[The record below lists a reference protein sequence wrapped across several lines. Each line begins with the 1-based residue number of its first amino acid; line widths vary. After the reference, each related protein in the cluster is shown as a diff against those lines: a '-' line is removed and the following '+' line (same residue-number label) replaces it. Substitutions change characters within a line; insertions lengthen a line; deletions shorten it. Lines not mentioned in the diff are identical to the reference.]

1 MSEDTINH
9 GEEVSLE
16 ESSVEGKEESKEID
30 VSRID
35 LNALWVIRR
44 LRARGYEA
52 YLTGGCVRDLLLGQ
66 VPKDFDVAT
75 SAKPSE
81 IRSVFSNCRLV
92 GRRFLLAHV
101 YFPGGRVIETATFR
115 AAPDPDTAGEDLL
128 LRRDNVYGTLQE
140 DAVRRDLTINGLF
153 YDPIAG
159 RLIDFVGGQQDLR
172 EGVIRSIGNPDVRMQ
187 EDPVRMIRAVR
198 FACRLGFGIEPQTLQ
213 AIQSHAGAI
222 VRCAPAR
229 LQEELLGLL
238 RSGLAAPSMMRCR
251 ELGLLSALLPELN
264 EALECSLQ
272 PGQEGSEPVSPQE
285 RLHQWQ
291 AVLQGLDR
299 VRDKG
304 VHIDAAVAFAAL
316 LLPVYLAFEHS
327 DHNACAWLEE
337 LCASWSKQIRLVRR
351 DQELL
356 RLLLESAAG
365 VFLRG
370 GDDEAMKALVRKMW
384 FRQAL
389 LLRIIHLCAR
399 DESLDEVKRWKEVAH
414 HEGKP
419 YTQEKAS
426 ERRVRQQTQRRHTRS
441 RSPSRRR
448 LSRTTGFN
456 GLQDE

>member
-1 MSEDTINH
+1 MNH

-16 ESSVEGKEESKEID
+16 ESSAEEGEESKEID

-115 AAPDPDTAGEDLL
+115 AAPDPDAAGDDLL

-140 DAVRRDLTINGLF
+140 DALRRDLTINGLF
-153 YDPIAG
+153 YDPIAC
-159 RLIDFVGGQQDLR
+159 RLIDFVGGRQDLR
-172 EGVIRSIGNPDVRMQ
+172 EGVIRSIGDPDVRMQ

-198 FACRLGFGIEPQTLQ
+198 FACRLGFHIEQQTLQ

-251 ELGLLSALLPELN
+251 ELGLLSALLPELT
-264 EALECSLQ
+264 EALECPLQ
-272 PGQEGSEPVSPQE
+272 PGQEEDKPSSPEE
-285 RLHQWQ
+285 RLGQWQ
-291 AVLQGLDR
+291 AVLQALDR
-299 VRDKG
+299 VRHKG
-304 VHIDAAVAFAAL
+304 VHIDAAVAFATL
-316 LLPVYLAFEHS
+316 LLPIYLAFERS
-327 DHNACAWLEE
+327 DQKARIWLEG
-337 LCASWSKQIRLVRR
+337 LCMSWGKQVRLVRR

-356 RLLLESAAG
+356 RFLLESMAG
-365 VFLRG
+365 VFVRG
-370 GDDEAMKALVRKMW
+370 GDDDTMKSLVHKVW
-384 FRQAL
+384 FRQVL
-389 LLRIIHLCAR
+389 LLRIIHLCAQG
-399 DESLDEVKRWKEVAH
+399 ESLDEVKKWKEAAH
-414 HEGKP
+414 REGRP
-419 YTQEKAS
+419 YTQEKEAD
-426 ERRVRQQTQRRHTRS
+426 RKNRQQTQRRYTRTRS
-441 RSPSRRR
+441 SSRRR
-448 LSRTTGFN
+448 FS
-456 GLQDE
+456 